1 MIRDGVMDGAIL
13 RTGGDTQVVQLDSG
27 GTLNLRGDRRLDQAA
42 VGQRIVLEYL
52 DGEWTA
58 EGSPIARTLRGDS
71 ESLIEART
79 SMREIIGY
87 MRKQG
92 LPSQMERPVVL
103 YILYRVKPGHFLM
116 ALLQNDLLGVI
127 NRADDQNIA
136 LLKLW
141 IRLLYNCEA
150 IPGGCWGSPDRVK
163 DWLGGEPTFP
173 RHTWRELEA
182 DDV

>member
-1 MIRDGVMDGAIL
+1 MDGAIL

-71 ESLIEART
+71 ESLIDARM
-79 SMREIIGY
+79 SMQEIIGY

-92 LPSQMERPVVL
+92 LPSQMERSVVL
-103 YILYRVKPGHFLM
+103 YVLYRVKPGSYLM
-116 ALLQNDLLGVI
+116 ALLENDLLGVI
-127 NRADDQNIA
+127 NRADDQNIS
-136 LLKLW
+136 LIKQW

-150 IPGGCWGSPDRVK
+150 IPGDCWGSTDRVK
-163 DWLGGEPTFP
+163 TWLAGEPDSP
-173 RHTWRELEA
+173 SYSWRELEGENG
-182 DDV
+182 VSS